1 MNCVSWRILSFF
13 TVPSTYFCPLC
24 LQYELCFV
32 LSLQHLQRRL
42 LSIKSRSRVGEL
54 PHLPVRGDTAWRWPG
69 TGARFPGSTWEH
81 SGYRERHRRGGN
93 DWTHRNLC
101 GRGGHHQRQRTPVC
115 GVVSSVLLF
124 VFVLFV
130 RFCCVWVFFV
140 FVFLLLFFLGGICC
154 YVLCVVMCCVLLYVV
169 TFLLCF
175 VVVVSRLPLSFGGGG
190 CLWEWVRFS
199 LIRIRVLSSCKNS
212 IQRSP
217 LRLLFD

>member
-1 MNCVSWRILSFF
+1 M
-13 TVPSTYFCPLC
+13 
-24 LQYELCFV
+24 
-32 LSLQHLQRRL
+32 
-42 LSIKSRSRVGEL
+42 
-54 PHLPVRGDTAWRWPG
+54 
-69 TGARFPGSTWEH
+69 
-81 SGYRERHRRGGN
+81 
-93 DWTHRNLC
+93 
-101 GRGGHHQRQRTPVC
+101 C

-130 RFCCVWVFFV
+130 RFCCVFYFF
-140 FVFLLLFFLGGICC
+140 ICC
-154 YVLCVVMCCVLLYVV
+154 YVLCVVMCCVLLCVV

-175 VVVVSRLPLSFGGGG
+175 VVVSCLPLSFGGGGG